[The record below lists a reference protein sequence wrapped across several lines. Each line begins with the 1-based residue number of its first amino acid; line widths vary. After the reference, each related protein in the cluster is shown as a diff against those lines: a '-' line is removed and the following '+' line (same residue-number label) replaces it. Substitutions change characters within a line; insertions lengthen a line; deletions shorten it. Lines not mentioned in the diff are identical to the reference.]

1 MIKTDWVI
9 TKTDEERYLPK
20 ATVFINDIIDRL
32 GLPKIIYDDAILI
45 YRQVLKKR
53 LRGKGSKKMYAVCVY
68 AAIRRSEITTR
79 TLNELARESNYKKI
93 DIQRLYRKILP
104 DIELNPGIPDPEQ
117 RISKIINSLNF
128 SPVKSQLILR
138 FAHNLLRKAR
148 KSGINFGKSPN
159 GLAAAAVYLSCKEK
173 NVKRTQKEICE
184 LADITELILRQ
195 RKDELEK
202 IL

>member
-1 MIKTDWVI
+1 MIKTDWII

-20 ATVFINDIIDRL
+20 ATVFMNDIIDRL

-93 DIQRLYRKILP
+93 DILIIINPPFSSKILT
-104 DIELNPGIPDPEQ
+104 I
-117 RISKIINSLNF
+117 
-128 SPVKSQLILR
+128 
-138 FAHNLLRKAR
+138 
-148 KSGINFGKSPN
+148 
-159 GLAAAAVYLSCKEK
+159 
-173 NVKRTQKEICE
+173 
-184 LADITELILRQ
+184 
-195 RKDELEK
+195 
-202 IL
+202 